1 MAAVI
6 SCKGAF
12 RDGRSSAARVG
23 AACPCEHDG
32 QRYLPSVNKAHHA
45 GFWEAF
51 ADAANAF
58 AGATDMPCSRN
69 VPLPGG
75 KAAYTTVA
83 TTTAM
88 VVARAVPP
96 AIKRLAGVLVDDALK
111 AVPPT
116 AGDLPGD
123 AAERKN
129 LQEKS
134 ASKVAAALFAGA
146 VKPALAAWGVAPVR
160 ILQRGHPYTCRN
172 TAVTPSLLRTAIHAA
187 GLAGDGR

>member
-1 MAAVI
+1 M
-6 SCKGAF
+6 
-12 RDGRSSAARVG
+12 
-23 AACPCEHDG
+23 
-32 QRYLPSVNKAHHA
+32 PSVNKAHHA

-146 VKPALAAWGVAPVR
+146 VKVRDAVWPQEFPVPARALFQNAMASAFERYLCRQVRPGSTRGAAPVLA
-160 ILQRGHPYTCRN
+160 ITLGEDQRASCWQYF
-172 TAVTPSLLRTAIHAA
+172 
-187 GLAGDGR
+187 